1 VYHLPVQVRC
11 LSCGYT
17 SRMCEP
23 FMDLSLEFPDRY
35 HAHGTA
41 VHSCRDSCALEGMI
55 THARTHNRL
64 TALGPGLPG

>member
-1 VYHLPVQVRC
+1 MSSVVGVRVCQVRC

-35 HAHGTA
+35 HTRGAA
-41 VHSCRDSCALEGMI
+41 VRTCRDTCALEGKI
-55 THARTHNRL
+55 SL
-64 TALGPGLPG
+64 LQILLI